1 MKSVV
6 LSGVFVLASA
16 GLALATQSGAE
27 TAAAVK
33 PVTAAVEEAP
43 AVKTGATPA
52 TGAARP
58 LCAAGSEAALCAEV
72 GDKS

>member
-16 GLALATQSGAE
+16 GLALATQGGAE

-33 PVTAAVEEAP
+33 PVTAVLEEAP

-52 TGAARP
+52 TGAAAP
-58 LCAAGSEAALCAEV
+58 LCEDGSAAALCAAG